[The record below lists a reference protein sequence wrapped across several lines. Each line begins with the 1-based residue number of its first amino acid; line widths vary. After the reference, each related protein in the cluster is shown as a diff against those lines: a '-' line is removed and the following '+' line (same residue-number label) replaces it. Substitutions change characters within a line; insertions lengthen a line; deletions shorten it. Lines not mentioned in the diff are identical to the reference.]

1 MTEQLPLELGHR
13 AALGRDDFLISD
25 SNREAVGWIDA
36 WPNWTAPGLVIVG
49 PPASG
54 KSHLAQVWCA
64 RAGAEMVDR
73 RELAEPHA
81 AARLAERERIVID
94 DADRTLDERN
104 LLHLYNLIVERGGSL
119 LLTAVEPP
127 SRWPLQLADLRS
139 RLAALPVVAIRPA
152 DDALVQAVLVKLF
165 TDRQI
170 RVDPE
175 LIMYLAARLDR
186 SLAVAADA
194 VNILDR
200 AALAA
205 RRALTVPFARDTLR
219 SAGLLS

>member
-104 LLHLYNLIVERGGSL
+104 LLHLYNLIVERGG
-119 LLTAVEPP
+119 
-127 SRWPLQLADLRS
+127 
-139 RLAALPVVAIRPA
+139 
-152 DDALVQAVLVKLF
+152 
-165 TDRQI
+165 
-170 RVDPE
+170 
-175 LIMYLAARLDR
+175 
-186 SLAVAADA
+186 
-194 VNILDR
+194 
-200 AALAA
+200 
-205 RRALTVPFARDTLR
+205 
-219 SAGLLS
+219 